1 MVFPNSRTGCSRV
14 PPQSA
19 TLTPQYCYLGDPV
32 RLACLIHAA
41 SVRSEPES
49 NSQKKKVFSLKVP
62 RGTFV
67 APLLAHRLAA
77 TASLG
82 DTLTQTITVPCLFR
96 RFVFYLNEPSRVT
109 SQASILK
116 DQCPPFRANE
126 DIVYQIFF
134 RRARGYFY
142 FFQTVFFTA
151 VNAHTDYLEEW
162 DFLHSSPRSSSVL
175 PKRPVQNVFLS
186 YPP

>member
-49 NSQKKKVFSLKVP
+49 NSQKKKVFSLKFP
-62 RGTFV
+62 RENFGSSHKHYCF
-67 APLLAHRLAA
+67 LQYRL
-77 TASLG
+77 SK
-82 DTLTQTITVPCLFR
+82 ITR
-96 RFVFYLNEPSRVT
+96 S
-109 SQASILK
+109 
-116 DQCPPFRANE
+116 PFRANE

-134 RRARGYFY
+134 QRARGYFN
-142 FFQTVFFTA
+142 FFKK
-151 VNAHTDYLEEW
+151 NL
-162 DFLHSSPRSSSVL
+162 SPSTLRA
-175 PKRPVQNVFLS
+175 KKQQNIFIV
-186 YPP
+186 

>member
-67 APLLAHRLAA
+67 APH
-77 TASLG
+77 TNNYCSVSLPKVR
-82 DTLTQTITVPCLFR
+82 IYF
-96 RFVFYLNEPSRVT
+96 NEPSRVT

-116 DQCPPFRANE
+116 DQSPAFSLSLS
-126 DIVYQIFF
+126 
-134 RRARGYFY
+134 ARSFTLSGERGHSLSNLFPTRKGVFY
-142 FFQTVFFTA
+142 FFYFIWGITKKL
-151 VNAHTDYLEEW
+151 DYEISAS
-162 DFLHSSPRSSSVL
+162 FLR
-175 PKRPVQNVFLS
+175 RA
-186 YPP
+186 